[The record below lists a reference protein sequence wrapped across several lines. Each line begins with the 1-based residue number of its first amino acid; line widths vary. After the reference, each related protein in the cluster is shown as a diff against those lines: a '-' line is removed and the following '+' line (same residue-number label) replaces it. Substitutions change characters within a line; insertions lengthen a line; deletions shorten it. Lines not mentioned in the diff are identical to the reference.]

1 MLIEAA
7 KNVKVKKFILVSSM
21 YVTRPENCT
30 GYFMFN
36 KLDDWLG
43 NKLKSE
49 NYLRKSG
56 LNYSILRPGI
66 LEGEEGGNRNFM

>member
-21 YVTRPENCT
+21 YVTRPENYT